1 MGEIKLFNI
10 KEDVMELEPQQVSL
24 ERELQSTIENNMN
37 EFFGVSFLS
46 SEYTTTNGGRIDSL
60 GIDEDYCPVIFEYKR
75 SSSENVINQGLF
87 YLDWLMDH
95 KAAFQMLVMEV
106 LGKEISDKIDWSI
119 PRLICVANDFTKYD
133 EYAVNQINRN
143 IDLVRYKQFGND
155 LLLFELIHTKT
166 VKRQYSEGTHSLS
179 KKSYDKTFAE
189 KLESSSD
196 SIKNIYSEI
205 EDFILSLG
213 DDIQTKELKFYVA
226 FKKIKNF
233 ICAEVYKSKV
243 VLYMKLN
250 PEEEDIIDG
259 FTRDVKN
266 IGHYGTGNFEVTIKS
281 SKDVEKVKVLINKC
295 YNKA

>member
-10 KEDVMELEPQQVSL
+10 KDKVIELEPMQVAL
-24 ERELQSTIENNMN
+24 ERELQNNIEKNMY
-37 EFFGVSFLS
+37 EFFGVTFLS

-60 GIDEDYCPVIFEYKR
+60 GIDEDYCPAIFEYKR
-75 SSSENVINQGLF
+75 SKSENVINQGLF

-95 KAAFQMLVMEV
+95 KAAFQMLVMDK
-106 LGKEISDKIDWSI
+106 LGKDTSDKIDWSI

-143 IDLVRYKQFGND
+143 IDLVRYKQFGKE

-166 VKRQYSEGTHSLS
+166 VKRQYSEGSESTS

-189 KLESSSD
+189 KLDASNEETKKIFEGVQD
-196 SIKNIYSEI
+196 Y
-205 EDFILSLG
+205 ILSLG
-213 DDIQTKELKFYVA
+213 DDIQTKELKLYVA

-250 PEEEDIIDG
+250 PEEENIIDG

-266 IGHYGTGNFEVTIKS
+266 IGHFGTGDFEVTIKS
-281 SKDVEKVKVLINKC
+281 IEDFEKAKLYIDKC
-295 YNKA
+295 YNKV